1 MPITALNGL
10 TVPTRSDPT
19 TFDTRADAFLAAL
32 PTFATQANALES
44 SLTAS
49 VHFGTSVTSVLIGTG
64 AKSFTASTGK
74 SWAVGAWLYIADAAN
89 PANYM
94 IGNVTAYTSGTGALT
109 VNVVQIGGS
118 GTIAS
123 WSIGMTMPTGSLM
136 GGAAGSLPYQS
147 AANTT
152 AFLAAGTAGLF
163 LVAGASAP
171 SWSSTLPATATA
183 TTQPITD
190 NDTSVATGAF
200 VRLVGP
206 ARASIVSR
214 AAAATLTAADAS
226 TLQLC
231 SGATAFTLTLPA
243 ASAVP
248 AGFPI
253 EFVSSATATI
263 TISRAGTDTING
275 LTATALTALTLDN
288 AGDGCVLVS
297 NGNNAWVFVS
307 EPGRRTYESAWTAT
321 LPATNAVTSF
331 THGLGATPRFAWM
344 LAECTTADAG
354 YAVGDRVM
362 PLPASS
368 QVLTQ
373 QIAMTPTALV
383 LLSANNG
390 SPWFTIPKTGGA
402 NISLVLTSWK
412 YKVLCE
418 A

>member
-1 MPITALNGL
+1 MPITALP
-10 TVPTRSDPT
+10 TPPTRNDPA
-19 TFDTRADAFLAAL
+19 TFDTRADAFMAAL
-32 PTFATQANALES
+32 PTFVTQANALES

-49 VHFGTSVTSVLIGTG
+49 VHFGTSTTSVLIGPG

-74 SWAVGAWLYIADAAN
+74 SWAVGAWLYIADTAT

-94 IGNVTAYTSGTGALT
+94 IGNVTAYTGGTGALT

-147 AANTT
+147 AASTT

-163 LVAGASAP
+163 LVAGAGAAP
-171 SWSSTLPATATA
+171 AWSSTLPATATA
-183 TTQPITD
+183 TTPAIAD

-206 ARASIVSR
+206 ARASIVARS
-214 AAAATLTAADAS
+214 AAATLTAADAS

-231 SGATAFTLTLPA
+231 SGATAYTLTLPA

-253 EFVSSATATI
+253 EFVSSATVPV

-275 LTATALTALTLDN
+275 LTAAALTTMSLDS
-288 AGDGCVLVS
+288 AGEGATLVS
-297 NGNNAWVFVS
+297 NGSNAWVFVS

-321 LPATNAVTSF
+321 LPAASTATTF
-331 THGLGATPRFAWM
+331 THGLGAAPRYARIM
-344 LAECTTADAG
+344 AECAAADG
-354 YAVGDRVM
+354 TFAVGDRVM
-362 PLPASS
+362 PWTGTLSGFAAPPSFVFNTTS
-368 QVLTQ
+368 LILTTTNTSWY
-373 QIAMTPTALV
+373 AV
-383 LLSANNG
+383 
-390 SPWFTIPKTGGA
+390 PKTGGA
-402 NISLVLTSWK
+402 EVILTAASWR
-412 YKVLCE
+412 YKVFGE
-418 A
+418 V